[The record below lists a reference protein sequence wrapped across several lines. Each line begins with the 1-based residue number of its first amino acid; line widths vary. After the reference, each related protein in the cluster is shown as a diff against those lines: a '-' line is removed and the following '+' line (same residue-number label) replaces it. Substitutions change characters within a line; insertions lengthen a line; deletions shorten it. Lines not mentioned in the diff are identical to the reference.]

1 MLFVAIFVV
10 GALVGSFLNVCI
22 HRLPTGESVVFP
34 ASHCPQCQSAI
45 QPYDNIPILSYLLFW
60 RPPPLP
66 TGESVV
72 FPASHCPQC
81 QSAIQPYDNIPIL
94 SYLLL
99 RGRCR
104 KCSAPIPIRYPLVE
118 SLAGLGAVASVY
130 ALGLTA
136 HALLAFAFLC
146 ALIVITFIDYDYQ
159 IIPDA
164 ISLPGIGVGFVAA
177 IVLGS
182 PTWIASLAGI
192 LLGGGVLWGVAG
204 VYHRLTGGE
213 GMGGGDIKL
222 LAMIGAFLGWQ
233 AVPVTLMIAS
243 LAGTAVGVALI
254 VVQRGDRRTAISF
267 GP

>member
-1 MLFVAIFVV
+1 MLFVAIFVL

-45 QPYDNIPILSYLLFW
+45 QPYDNIPILSYLL
-60 RPPPLP
+60 
-66 TGESVV
+66 
-72 FPASHCPQC
+72 
-81 QSAIQPYDNIPIL
+81 
-94 SYLLL
+94 L

-104 KCSAPIPIRYPLVE
+104 KCGAPIPIRYPLVE

-146 ALIVITFIDYDYQ
+146 GLIVTTFIDYDYQ

-192 LLGGGVLWGVAG
+192 LLGGGVLWGVAE
-204 VYHRLTGGE
+204 VYHRLTGRE

-254 VVQRGDRRTAISF
+254 VVQRGDRRTAIPF
-267 GP
+267 GPFLAVGAICALFWGDALIAWYLGAAQAA